1 MFVDFQSYI
10 YIYIYIIIILYNVL
24 NSDVACCIV
33 RLQCC
38 IVKLTMQKPEANLKW
53 TLNLNPESTLVT
65 IVVEQ

>member
-1 MFVDFQSYI
+1 MFVDFQS
-10 YIYIYIIIILYNVL
+10 YIYIIIILYNVL